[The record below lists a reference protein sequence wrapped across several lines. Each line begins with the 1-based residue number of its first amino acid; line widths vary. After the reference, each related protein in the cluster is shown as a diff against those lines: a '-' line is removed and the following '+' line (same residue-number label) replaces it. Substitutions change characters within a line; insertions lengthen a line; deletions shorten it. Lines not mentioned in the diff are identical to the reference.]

1 MWTGWAPNYEP
12 YNLIVAD
19 NYVRSRDVPASE
31 TTGLLI
37 GAKYTRCIDVGGGG
51 EATQATYPDPF
62 VKIHNNYC
70 ELRAYDGVAISTGAG
85 DDNYAVFGILISATI
100 VLS

>member
-1 MWTGWAPNYEP
+1 MDRVGRNYEP

-51 EATQATYPDPF
+51 EATQATYPDPLSR
-62 VKIHNNYC
+62 Y
-70 ELRAYDGVAISTGAG
+70 
-85 DDNYAVFGILISATI
+85 TI
-100 VLS
+100 TTVNSVHTMG